1 MRAEAQGSNV
11 RYKKSQ
17 GLTPSEAILSDL
29 CEKSF
34 LNLWTYPNLY
44 RKAGKELA
52 DLIVIFGN
60 DVLIFSDKSI
70 AYPST
75 DDPALNWSRWF
86 RAAIRESAAQIWK
99 AENCIRKNP
108 TQIFLDAKASQALPL
123 QLPAVADLR
132 FYGICV
138 VSGAAER
145 CTEYTGHPSL
155 AVSLDI
161 VDAGKDFTVGKIT
174 GQHNWVHVFD
184 ETTISSLLAA
194 LSTTKDFVAYLDA
207 KERLFDA
214 GLFTAA
220 DNELDILGYYLW
232 NNRGFPAQ
240 SQQFRLDT
248 DLWNT
253 VSTNLQFQRG
263 IEENRISIFWD
274 RLIEYL
280 TGHYLDE
287 TLEFGNELDMSEW
300 EILVR
305 LMASETRF
313 YRRVLSE
320 QIIKRIESVKA
331 GEQQKIGTLLPS
343 ENPLVQYVV
352 LVGAGSSEEDHAAYR
367 EDRARELKMRCVAAK
382 ATKPESRYF
391 VGIALDGKKGGGS
404 EDFILIDTGH
414 WDEQVL
420 ARARKLQTEL
430 GYFMPG
436 KMMETSIHVDE
447 YPDA

>member
-34 LNLWTYPNLY
+34 LSLWTYPNLY

-52 DLIVIFGN
+52 DLIVVFGN
-60 DVLIFSDKSI
+60 DILIFSDKSI

-75 DDPALNWSRWF
+75 SDPALNWSRWF
-86 RAAIRESAAQIWK
+86 RAAIKESAEQIWK

-108 TQIFLDAKASQALPL
+108 TQIFLDSKATQPLPL
-123 QLPAVADLR
+123 QLPAAADLR
-132 FYGICV
+132 FYAICV
-138 VSGAAER
+138 VSGVSER
-145 CTEYTGHPSL
+145 CIELTERPTL
-155 AVSLDI
+155 AVNLDV
-161 VDAGKDFTVGKIT
+161 VDAGTPFTVGRIT
-174 GQHNWVHVFD
+174 NQRNWVHVFD
-184 ETTISSLLAA
+184 EITINRLLPA

-207 KERLFDA
+207 KERLLGE

-232 NNRGFPAQ
+232 HNREFPAQ
-240 SQQFRLDT
+240 NQPFRLDPN
-248 DLWNT
+248 LWNT
-253 VSTNLQFQRG
+253 VCTSPQFRRG
-263 IEENRISIFWD
+263 MQENRVSIFWD
-274 RLIEYL
+274 HLIEYL
-280 TGHYLDE
+280 TNHYLNE
-287 TLEFGNELDMSEW
+287 TLEFGNELAMSEW

-320 QIIKRIESVKA
+320 QIIQRIESVRA

-343 ENPLVQYVV
+343 GNPLVQYVM
-352 LVGAGSSEEDHAAYR
+352 LIGPGSSEQDHAAYR
-367 EDRARELKMRCVAAK
+367 EDRAKELKLRCVAAK
-382 ATKPESRYF
+382 AAKPESRYF
-391 VGIALDGKKGGGS
+391 IGIALDGKKAGGS
-404 EDFILIDTGH
+404 EDFIFIDTDG

-420 ARARKLQTEL
+420 TQARKAQADL

-436 KMMETSIHVDE
+436 KMRETSIHADE